1 MRKVWIRKK
10 ELGITLVAFTILV
23 LATFAIAVP
32 SDFQVKPFRFDPN
45 RTDLGG
51 AMGGWSGLP
60 NGSNIRSL
68 WRATLL
74 IRTRPAQPATPKT

>member
-45 RTDLGG
+45 RTDLVAARWVDG
-51 AMGGWSGLP
+51 AGCR
-60 NGSNIRSL
+60 NIRSL

-74 IRTRPAQPATPKT
+74 IHGLGLPNRRPQRHE